1 MLAGYRKTGA
11 KFRGSEIMDT
21 VKVASGLILL
31 ALATWAIM
39 AQSNPIAYLGGAIL
53 IILGL
58 LLLIEGAK
66 KK

>member
-1 MLAGYRKTGA
+1 
-11 KFRGSEIMDT
+11 MDT